1 MHSSYGD
8 TDTETNLWTR
18 VPGRGEGE
26 EDERVGWIVR
36 VTLKRIHDSM

>member
-1 MHSSYGD
+1 MD
-8 TDTETNLWTR
+8 TGARE
-18 VPGRGEGE
+18 GEGE